1 MKKYTKLWLYGIL
14 LLIHTFTTAQTSLD
28 RKSYY
33 KTLSS
38 EDIVALDAQI
48 AACKKSND
56 YKGHEAA
63 LVMRKAGVVSGIGQK
78 YTLFKDGSKAM
89 EAAIKAQ
96 PNNPE
101 LRFLRL
107 MIQEQA
113 PSLLGY
119 SSNIEEDSKMVI
131 KNFKDLPTETQYA
144 VAGYS
149 KKSKVLPAKDVKPE

>member
-1 MKKYTKLWLYGIL
+1 MKTYLKLCLCGIIL
-14 LLIHTFTTAQTSLD
+14 LIQSLATAQTAID

-33 KTLSS
+33 KTLSG
-38 EDIVALDAQI
+38 EDLAAIDAQI
-48 AACKKSND
+48 AVCKKHKD
-56 YKGHEAA
+56 GKGYEAA

-89 EAAIKAQ
+89 EAAIKAE
-96 PNNPE
+96 PNNTE

-119 SSNIEEDSKMVI
+119 SSKIDEDSKMVI
-131 KNFKDLPTETQYA
+131 KNFKDLPTETQHA

-149 KKSKVLPAKDVKPE
+149 KKSKVLSAKDVKPE